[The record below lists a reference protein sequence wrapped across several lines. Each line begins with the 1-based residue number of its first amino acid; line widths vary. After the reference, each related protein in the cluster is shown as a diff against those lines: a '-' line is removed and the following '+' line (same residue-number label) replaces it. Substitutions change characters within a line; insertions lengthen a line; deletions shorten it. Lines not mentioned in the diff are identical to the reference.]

1 MKNNMNIFVFIMAS
15 LLFEGASFAGGM
27 DSGGGQGFVCFDSK
41 EVALSVMSNKGNIAD
56 EYIGNI
62 TSLETLDL
70 FESKMKRGS
79 TLSTPMLISIG
90 ENENFE
96 DYLERII
103 DRIEK
108 NIPVL
113 GQKIREAKLNFS
125 NDNLIWADIGLIPV
139 NDSNVVGAYDTPF
152 CTLTTLAIQFKE
164 ENSDYLNIDPRLF
177 LHQKMSNQSRA
188 ILFLHEYL
196 YLIAR
201 KMGKTSSRSS
211 RLAISF
217 LIRDDKKTTLK
228 DVVENL
234 YKLNLLSLEEFQ
246 SRVSDLD
253 PKTLW

>member
-1 MKNNMNIFVFIMAS
+1 MQINIKLFTFIIAS

-41 EVALSVMSNKGNIAD
+41 EVAQAVMSNKGNIAN
-56 EYIGNI
+56 EYIENI

-70 FESKMKRGS
+70 FEAKMKRGS
-79 TLSTPMLISIG
+79 SLSVPSLMAIG
-90 ENENFE
+90 ESEGSE
-96 DYLERII
+96 SYLNRII
-103 DRIEK
+103 ERIEK

-113 GQKIREAKLNFS
+113 GQKIRAAEHNFS

-177 LHQKMSNQSRA
+177 LHPKMSNQSRA

-196 YLIAR
+196 YLTAR
-201 KMGKTSSRSS
+201 RMGKTSSRSS

-217 LIRDDKKTTLK
+217 LIRDDHRTTLR
-228 DVVENL
+228 DVAENL
-234 YKLNLLSLEEFQ
+234 YKLNILSVEEFE
-246 SRVSDLD
+246 STVSGLGLNE
-253 PKTLW
+253 LW